1 MVQIFDRDIPTLN
14 KSVNEFRALIQ
25 SNNERTQRAEERK
38 KKADLDA
45 QKRLAN
51 TLKEVEEKLGDLP
64 AAQQKANLELKASQE
79 KLDALKEKLEANEE
93 SLEESTAYQKQLLD
107 LEDKRDKADEKKFA
121 ERTKELNEQ
130 RTSILDQQD
139 DREKQRVREQEMK
152 TLAIKTLGIDE
163 ARFEEQKKAS
173 DEAKGARD
181 RLNEL
186 KTQLESQGI
195 DIKENTNFQK
205 LQLEVEKKERR
216 ARLKAMTPASELKER
231 AKDSATYLK
240 NLLGKYLG
248 PNSRIGGLLF
258 SIAGN
263 LKSKVTGAI
272 SSLFGLLKTGALVA
286 GLAALLVFLDSQYW
300 KDLKAKIIPKLEAG
314 FIRLKEAFS
323 AIIDAFIGENGS
335 FENGIREIFVQIF
348 GKDSNT
354 VKSVNKILESF
365 FGEGGSFGSG
375 IKTLLKETIGLD
387 IDAIREKTWYKGI
400 KLGLGLLLTTFK
412 GIGTGLYNLY
422 DLITPPYFEDKD
434 GNKYT
439 AKELAGKVFS
449 AITGLVGGLIAL
461 AFFFRPVKMFM
472 LGGKLLFQ
480 AGKWTIFK
488 PIQAAFTS
496 LFSALGIL
504 GTQADELATG
514 TLTKAAAGAG
524 AGLKGKPIKG
534 ATYKMD
540 GKTFRFEGKQ
550 FVDVES
556 GKIATKAQA
565 SSLKS
570 GIKGGS
576 ISFTDPMEA
585 NKSKISKLF
594 PRIGEL
600 FKGPGKAVLR
610 ALPFLGTLLTVG
622 EGARILL
629 SDAPKEEKIA
639 SLGGLL
645 FGTLGASGLAV
656 LGGIGGTFLG
666 GPIGTILGGVV
677 GGGLGFF
684 AGDYV
689 GRKLAEFLLGGD
701 PKPPE
706 QASANMSSRTG
717 PINLDPQSDTMK
729 KARGSEDAKE
739 LVRLYNKVFKSNVP
753 DANFTQLPNMNFGN
767 VIPVGSDMATRAGA
781 AAGGGSMSEGQVLI
795 NYQPKNTS
803 NQINS
808 QNRTVVNPQDI
819 ILVDG
824 F

>member
-1 MVQIFDRDIPTLN
+1 MVKIFDRDIPTLN

-365 FGEGGSFGSG
+365 LV
-375 IKTLLKETIGLD
+375 KV
-387 IDAIREKTWYKGI
+387 
-400 KLGLGLLLTTFK
+400 GLL
-412 GIGTGLYNLY
+412 
-422 DLITPPYFEDKD
+422 E
-434 GNKYT
+434 
-439 AKELAGKVFS
+439 
-449 AITGLVGGLIAL
+449 
-461 AFFFRPVKMFM
+461 
-472 LGGKLLFQ
+472 
-480 AGKWTIFK
+480 
-488 PIQAAFTS
+488 
-496 LFSALGIL
+496 
-504 GTQADELATG
+504 
-514 TLTKAAAGAG
+514 
-524 AGLKGKPIKG
+524 
-534 ATYKMD
+534 
-540 GKTFRFEGKQ
+540 
-550 FVDVES
+550 VE
-556 GKIATKAQA
+556 
-565 SSLKS
+565 
-570 GIKGGS
+570 
-576 ISFTDPMEA
+576 
-585 NKSKISKLF
+585 
-594 PRIGEL
+594 
-600 FKGPGKAVLR
+600 
-610 ALPFLGTLLTVG
+610 
-622 EGARILL
+622 
-629 SDAPKEEKIA
+629 
-639 SLGGLL
+639 
-645 FGTLGASGLAV
+645 
-656 LGGIGGTFLG
+656 
-666 GPIGTILGGVV
+666 
-677 GGGLGFF
+677 
-684 AGDYV
+684 
-689 GRKLAEFLLGGD
+689 
-701 PKPPE
+701 
-706 QASANMSSRTG
+706 
-717 PINLDPQSDTMK
+717 
-729 KARGSEDAKE
+729 
-739 LVRLYNKVFKSNVP
+739 
-753 DANFTQLPNMNFGN
+753 
-767 VIPVGSDMATRAGA
+767 
-781 AAGGGSMSEGQVLI
+781 
-795 NYQPKNTS
+795 
-803 NQINS
+803 
-808 QNRTVVNPQDI
+808 
-819 ILVDG
+819 
-824 F
+824 